1 MWQQFEFG
9 FPTGSNPAPP
19 NLLKSTLA
27 NPVWNTGD
35 KLVFNKVKETRAIGD
50 CNLGWFKF
58 PDIKEYLV
66 QVQRPMTARSR
77 PRVRKLQ

>member
-1 MWQQFEFG
+1 MNLWQQFEFG

-35 KLVFNKVKETRAIGD
+35 KLVIKIYSKAGMYMVNRKVRARESNFGYGFG
-50 CNLGWFKF
+50 CFS
-58 PDIKEYLV
+58 LV
-66 QVQRPMTARSR
+66 HA
-77 PRVRKLQ
+77 LFG

>member
-9 FPTGSNPAPP
+9 FPTGSSPAPP

-35 KLVFNKVKETRAIGD
+35 KLVLNKPVIRGFLAENMQKT
-50 CNLGWFKF
+50 
-58 PDIKEYLV
+58 
-66 QVQRPMTARSR
+66 
-77 PRVRKLQ
+77 